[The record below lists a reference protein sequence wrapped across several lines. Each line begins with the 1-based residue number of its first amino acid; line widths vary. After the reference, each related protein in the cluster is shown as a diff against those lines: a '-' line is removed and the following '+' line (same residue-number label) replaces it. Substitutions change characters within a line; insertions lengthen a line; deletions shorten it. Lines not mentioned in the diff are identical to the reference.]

1 MFRRIVGVAVASVIV
16 VVVSVFVIEA
26 PVVVVVDSVV
36 IVVDSVVIVVAVEA
50 GEILTVLPTSSGSK
64 TWKTMTWKNLAHVY
78 AKLGGRRT
86 CFIEACIG
94 GMALQSLW

>member
-36 IVVDSVVIVVAVEA
+36 IVVAVEA

-64 TWKTMTWKNLAHVY
+64 TWKNLAHVY